1 MKDNESINKD
11 KEPEIDQIMDS
22 NEGDSAL
29 SPESPGAI
37 GITRRSLVTG
47 VGGTVAL
54 CALGGVR
61 FAGAT
66 PIVRPPGGQDF
77 DRLAA
82 ACVRCEKCVEVCPH
96 RVVKPAH
103 IEYGIIGMRTPTLN
117 FDRDWCNW
125 CAEENSGHPLCVE
138 VCPTEA
144 LSLPTGAN
152 QENTILGVAEL
163 DSSVCLAYLDLSCRF
178 CYDACPFEA
187 IRLDENRRPS
197 IITDNCNG
205 CGACEAVCVVFENA
219 SISADAKERAVMVRA
234 LDEDGKIVNGLP
246 GGGVT
251 S

>member
-1 MKDNESINKD
+1 MKENRPASKGAGLTA
-11 KEPEIDQIMDS
+11 DQNMAAKSSVRS
-22 NEGDSAL
+22 NYSKGL
-29 SPESPGAI
+29 SVE
-37 GITRRSLVTG
+37 GITRRTLVTG

-66 PIVRPPGGQDF
+66 PLVRPPGGQDF
-77 DRLAA
+77 NHLAA
-82 ACVRCEKCVEVCPH
+82 ACIRCEKCVEVCPRH
-96 RVVKPAH
+96 VVKPAQ
-103 IEYGIIGMRTPTLN
+103 IEHGIIGMRTPTLN

-125 CAEENSGHPLCVE
+125 CEEENNGRPLCVE

-144 LSLPTGAN
+144 LSLPVVAD
-152 QENTILGVAEL
+152 QETTILGIAEL
-163 DSSVCLAYLDLSCRF
+163 DASVCLAYLDLSCRF

-187 IRLDENRRPS
+187 IQLDENYRPS

-219 SISADAKERAVMVRA
+219 SISADAVERAVMIRA
-234 LDEDGKIVNGLP
+234 LDENGEIVNGLP
-246 GGGVT
+246 GGGMT

>member
-1 MKDNESINKD
+1 MKENESTDKD
-11 KEPEIDQIMDS
+11 KGSEVGQTVDA
-22 NEGDSAL
+22 NGGDPAI
-29 SPESPGAI
+29 PPKNPGVQ

-77 DRLAA
+77 DRLVA
-82 ACVRCEKCVEVCPH
+82 ACIRCGKCVEVCPRH
-96 RVVKPAH
+96 VVKPAH
-103 IEYGIIGMRTPTLN
+103 IEYGVIGMCTPTLN

-125 CAEENSGHPLCVE
+125 CEEENNGRPLCVE

-144 LSLPTGAN
+144 LSLPTGAD
-152 QENTILGVAEL
+152 QETTILGMAEL

-187 IRLDENRRPS
+187 IHLDENHRPS

-219 SISADAKERAVMVRA
+219 SISADATERAVVIRA
-234 LDEDGKIVNGLP
+234 LDEGGNIVNGLP
-246 GGGVT
+246 GGGMV

>member
-1 MKDNESINKD
+1 MKENELPDKE
-11 KEPEIDQIMDS
+11 KEPEIDQGMDTS
-22 NEGDSAL
+22 GGDSAI
-29 SPESPGAI
+29 SSKNQSVE

-61 FAGAT
+61 FAGTT
-66 PIVRPPGGQDF
+66 PLVRPPGGQDF
-77 DRLAA
+77 ERLTA
-82 ACVRCEKCVEVCPH
+82 ACIRCEKCVEVCPRH
-96 RVVKPAH
+96 VVKPAH
-103 IEYGIIGMRTPTLN
+103 IEHGILGMRTPTLN

-125 CAEENSGHPLCVE
+125 CEEENNGHPLCVE

-144 LSLPTGAN
+144 LSLPEGAE
-152 QENTILGVAEL
+152 QETTILGIAEL

-187 IRLDENRRPS
+187 IHLDENHRPS
-197 IITDNCNG
+197 IITEKCNG

-219 SISADAKERAVMVRA
+219 SISADAKERAVMIRA

-246 GGGVT
+246 GGGMT